1 MTTEIEEA
9 IKLLKANGY
18 SVIKKPEPVKLL
30 PCVCGRKRI
39 SRFYTYGRNTGYL
52 YKCPVCGLMGMT
64 GKTEREAK
72 ILWNK
77 AIKTIEVSRGEKD
90 ESSVSM

>member
-1 MTTEIEEA
+1 MEIEEA

-39 SRFYTYGRNTGYL
+39 DLFYTFNGLGSGRF
-52 YKCPVCGLMGMT
+52 YKCPKCGLT
-64 GKTEREAK
+64 SNKGKNEREAK
-72 ILWNK
+72 ILWN
-77 AIKTIEVSRGEKD
+77 IRVSRRSKQAEEKD
-90 ESSVSM
+90 DDPA